1 MLDVADYERIR
12 RRVRIEGKTQRQA
25 ADELGHSRNTISK
38 ALTHS
43 SPPGY
48 RRKNPPP
55 RPALD
60 PFLALIDAWVE
71 ADRSQPRKQRHTGTR
86 IYERLRDEYGFTG
99 SVSAVRRYLA
109 QRKQT
114 QGEVF
119 FPLQFDAGQEGQVDW
134 GQAWCLINGV
144 ERKVFLFCLRL
155 CYSHVSYVRAYFQE
169 SQECFLD
176 GHVHAFAFFGG
187 VPRQLAYDNL
197 KSAVITVGPGQDRR
211 LNPHFVALR
220 SHYLFETRFCN
231 VASGNEKGHVENL
244 VKHSQRT
251 FMTPLPTVASLDAF
265 EWPSRSAVPQRAGQ
279 KSASSR
285 GGARSLAGGRAG
297 PFSGIT
303 GHTLFGLPSAI
314 DLCQQ
319 TIYRTFRYQ
328 RLFTTCALG
337 ASSRAGQRLCRS
349 HRDLDSRA
357 IRSDPSPVV

>member
-25 ADELGHSRNTISK
+25 AEELGHSRHTIAK

-48 RRKNPPP
+48 RRKNPAP

-60 PFLALIDAWVE
+60 PFLSLIDAWLE
-71 ADRSQPRKQRHTGTR
+71 ADRSQSRKQRHTGPR

-99 SVSAVRRYLA
+99 SVSAVRHYLA

-119 FPLQFDAGQEGQVDW
+119 FPLQFDAGEEDQVDW

-176 GHVHAFAFFGG
+176 GHVNAFAFLGG
-187 VPRQLAYDNL
+187 VPRRLAYDNL
-197 KSAVITVGPGQDRR
+197 KSAVITVGAGQDRR
-211 LNPHFVALR
+211 LNRYFVALR

-244 VKHSQRT
+244 VKHSQV
-251 FMTPLPTVASLDAF
+251 LL
-265 EWPSRSAVPQRAGQ
+265 
-279 KSASSR
+279 
-285 GGARSLAGGRAG
+285 
-297 PFSGIT
+297 
-303 GHTLFGLPSAI
+303 
-314 DLCQQ
+314 
-319 TIYRTFRYQ
+319 
-328 RLFTTCALG
+328 
-337 ASSRAGQRLCRS
+337 
-349 HRDLDSRA
+349 
-357 IRSDPSPVV
+357 